1 MGTDRG
7 FGQGSFVLKVVVFLV
22 GFGSSLTE
30 SILQARP
37 DLSIQDIT
45 ALLVSLVNLS
55 LSCYP
60 DKIDYV
66 DQVLE
71 FAKRK
76 VTEFSER
83 YFKHFQYAKGL
94 TVFTL
99 CFLIVSKTITFL
111 FLAKVQT
118 SIAKPRQTISSI
130 FFWLL

>member
-1 MGTDRG
+1 MI
-7 FGQGSFVLKVVVFLV
+7 VFLMGMV
-22 GFGSSLTE
+22 HQLTE
-30 SILQARP
+30 SILQERP

-83 YFKHFQYAKGL
+83 YFKHFQYAPY
-94 TVFTL
+94 
-99 CFLIVSKTITFL
+99 S
-111 FLAKVQT
+111 
-118 SIAKPRQTISSI
+118 
-130 FFWLL
+130 

>member
-30 SILQARP
+30 SILQERP

-83 YFKHFQYAKGL
+83 YFKHF
-94 TVFTL
+94 
-99 CFLIVSKTITFL
+99 
-111 FLAKVQT
+111 
-118 SIAKPRQTISSI
+118 
-130 FFWLL
+130 